1 MKGLLTVSR
10 KLKVHYGL
18 CLKSGYRVG
27 CFSISLF
34 AGKSR

>member
-18 CLKSGYRVG
+18 CLKPGYRVG
-27 CFSISLF
+27 CFSIKLF